1 MKTSLFIKLSIL
13 NLCVFMLSIFFIL
26 NLTIPKGYDLLGE
39 EVEYTDLEELQAL
52 FNQISRA
59 KYDNETYNCA
69 NYSQDLYLL
78 AKNSGYNIEKVYG
91 CTDREGV
98 LYCHSYNVLELPIEP
113 IIGKIA
119 LEYESIFNIS
129 RTVFE

>member
-1 MKTSLFIKLSIL
+1 MKLSLFSKNCIL
-13 NLCVFMLSIFFIL
+13 ILCLLIISIFFIL

-78 AKNSGYNIEKVYG
+78 AKSSGYNIKKVYG
-91 CTDREGV
+91 CTDREG
-98 LYCHSYNVLELPIEP
+98 
-113 IIGKIA
+113 A
-119 LEYESIFNIS
+119 LEYESIFNIN
-129 RTVFE
+129 RTVFK